1 MAVKAI
7 KTERLFRKYGFPR
20 AFANELGE
28 IPTVEAIK
36 VLNQKAAEI
45 KPAEITDEA
54 AKKTAEADKLKF
66 TNLAQALTQQ
76 GGDKNQ
82 QSLFEF
88 VASKEWGAPTPL
100 SGAPAVAPAVAAAAP
115 ATAPAETPAQVLE
128 KQRLTKLNEILK
140 NYIGKGKI
148 NIKEHPFAF
157 KLPYVDGNQLKEPP
171 CSIQGNIFTV
181 DGKKYNME
189 LTAGA
194 ELETI
199 EIAGDAA
206 TGIATLEASAF
217 YITQSEKIPL
227 KTLFAKLEEICREKG
242 QSYDITVGGK
252 TAKLVAA

>member
-1 MAVKAI
+1 MADKLLNFAKRLPEDSKLKPILTMVAAFLVSIGVGMSKIPWVGGKIRGTFISNKLLAEKGDELAVKAI

-88 VASKEWGAPTPL
+88 VASKEWERQP
-100 SGAPAVAPAVAAAAP
+100 
-115 ATAPAETPAQVLE
+115 
-128 KQRLTKLNEILK
+128 RL
-140 NYIGKGKI
+140 
-148 NIKEHPFAF
+148 
-157 KLPYVDGNQLKEPP
+157 
-171 CSIQGNIFTV
+171 
-181 DGKKYNME
+181 
-189 LTAGA
+189 AGHR
-194 ELETI
+194 
-199 EIAGDAA
+199 
-206 TGIATLEASAF
+206 
-217 YITQSEKIPL
+217 Q
-227 KTLFAKLEEICREKG
+227 
-242 QSYDITVGGK
+242 
-252 TAKLVAA
+252 